1 MCTRLSDRCGIA
13 NQPVRVRQNCEAHLM
28 HESIL
33 AFNKRRYLWVSLL
46 ISGLAIFAYWIND
59 PQEPPNG
66 GTPLGYTLG
75 TIAALMILWFTFFGV
90 RKRRYSST
98 LGTVQGWL
106 SAHVYLGIALI
117 IIVLLHTGFQFGVNV
132 HTLAFALMVLV
143 VASGLYGVIIY
154 IKYPERISEN
164 RDGANRSELLGQ
176 LGDID
181 RRSRRIAETLP
192 QEFQELVAS
201 GISRTLLGG
210 SLWARLR
217 GQDQSQVVLKRG
229 NDFHIVANPGQEA
242 ALDWLAEKQSRSN
255 EPEAGATI
263 GELSALIR
271 NKRRL
276 LKKLN
281 EDMRLQATIEV
292 WLYAHVPLT
301 AGLLVA
307 LVVHI
312 ITVFMYW

>member
-1 MCTRLSDRCGIA
+1 
-13 NQPVRVRQNCEAHLM
+13 M

-46 ISGLAIFAYWIND
+46 ISVLAIIAYWIND

-75 TIAALMILWFTFFGV
+75 TIGALMILWFTFFGV

-132 HTLAFALMVLV
+132 HTLALALMVFV
-143 VASGLYGVIIY
+143 VVSGLYGVVIY
-154 IKYPERISEN
+154 IKYPERLSEN
-164 RDGANRSELLGQ
+164 RDGANRSELLDQ

-181 RRSRRIAETLP
+181 RRSRRISETLP

-210 SLWARLR
+210 SLSARLR

-229 NDFHIVANPGQEA
+229 NDFDIVANPGQEA
-242 ALDWLAEKQSRSN
+242 ALDWLAEQQSRSS
-255 EPEAGATI
+255 EPEAAATI

>member
-1 MCTRLSDRCGIA
+1 
-13 NQPVRVRQNCEAHLM
+13 M

-33 AFNKRRYLWVSLL
+33 AFNKRRYLWLSLL
-46 ISGLAIFAYWIND
+46 ISALAIAAYWIND

-66 GTPLGYTLG
+66 GTTLGYTLG
-75 TIAALMILWFTFFGV
+75 TIAALMILWFTFLGV

-106 SAHVYLGIALI
+106 SAHVYLGIALVV
-117 IIVLLHTGFQFGVNV
+117 IVLLHTGFQFGTNV

-143 VASGLYGVIIY
+143 VASGLYGVVIY
-154 IKYPERISEN
+154 IRYPERLSKN
-164 RDGANRSELLGQ
+164 RDGANRSELHDQ

-181 RRSRRIAETLP
+181 RRSKRIAETLP
-192 QEFQELVAS
+192 QEFQELVTS

-210 SLWARLR
+210 SVWARLR
-217 GQDQSQVVLKRG
+217 GKDQSQVVLQRG
-229 NDFHIVANPGQEA
+229 GGSEVVANAGQEA
-242 ALDWLAEKQSRSN
+242 ALDWLAEQQSRSDD
-255 EPEAGATI
+255 PEVAAAI

-276 LKKLN
+276 LKTLT

-292 WLYAHVPLT
+292 WLYVHVPLT
-301 AGLLVA
+301 AGLLMA
-307 LVVHI
+307 LGVHI

>member
-1 MCTRLSDRCGIA
+1 
-13 NQPVRVRQNCEAHLM
+13 M

-46 ISGLAIFAYWIND
+46 ISALAIAAYWIND

-75 TIAALMILWFTFFGV
+75 TIGALMILWFTFLGV

-98 LGTVQGWL
+98 MGTVQGWL

-117 IIVLLHTGFQFGVNV
+117 VIVLLHTGFQFGANV

-143 VASGLYGVIIY
+143 VASGLYGVFIY
-154 IKYPERISEN
+154 VRYPERLSEN
-164 RDGANRSELLGQ
+164 RDGANRSELHDQ

-181 RRSRRIAETLP
+181 RRSKRIAETLP
-192 QEFQELVAS
+192 QEFQELVTS

-210 SLWARLR
+210 SVWARLR
-217 GQDQSQVVLKRG
+217 GKDQSQVVLQASGGSKV
-229 NDFHIVANPGQEA
+229 VANAGQEA
-242 ALDWLAEKQSRSN
+242 ALDWLAEQQSRSSD
-255 EPEAGATI
+255 PEVAAAI

-276 LKKLN
+276 LKKLT

-301 AGLLVA
+301 AGLLIA
-307 LVVHI
+307 LIVHI

>member
-1 MCTRLSDRCGIA
+1 
-13 NQPVRVRQNCEAHLM
+13 M

-46 ISGLAIFAYWIND
+46 ISALAIIAYWLND

-66 GTPLGYTLG
+66 GTALGYTLG
-75 TIAALMILWFTFFGV
+75 TIGALMILWFTFFGV

-117 IIVLLHTGFQFGVNV
+117 IIVLLHSGFQFGFNV
-132 HTLAFALMVLV
+132 HTLALVLMVLV
-143 VASGLYGVIIY
+143 VASGLYGVVIY
-154 IKYPERISEN
+154 IRNPERISAN
-164 RDGANRSELLGQ
+164 RDGENRSELFDQ
-176 LGDID
+176 LDDID
-181 RRSRRIAETLP
+181 RRSRRVSETLP
-192 QEFQELVAS
+192 EEFQELVS
-201 GISRTLLGG
+201 TGISRTLLGG
-210 SLWARLR
+210 TVWARLR
-217 GQDQSQVVLKRG
+217 GKDQSQVVLKSSNG
-229 NDFHIVANPGQEA
+229 SEVVANAGQEA
-242 ALDWLAEKQSRSN
+242 ALDWLAEQQSRSSD
-255 EPEAGATI
+255 PEAAATI

-271 NKRRL
+271 NKRKL
-276 LKKLN
+276 LRKLT

-307 LVVHI
+307 LSVHI

>member
-1 MCTRLSDRCGIA
+1 
-13 NQPVRVRQNCEAHLM
+13 M

-33 AFNKRRYLWVSLL
+33 AFSKRRYLWVSLAM
-46 ISGLAIFAYWIND
+46 SVLAILAYWIND

-75 TIAALMILWFTFFGV
+75 AIGALLILWFTYFGI

-98 LGTVQGWL
+98 MGTVQGWL

-117 IIVLLHTGFQFGVNV
+117 IIVFLHTGFQFGPNV
-132 HTLAFALMVLV
+132 HTLALLLMILV
-143 VASGLYGVIIY
+143 VASGLYGVFIY
-154 IKYPERISEN
+154 NSYPERLSEN
-164 RDGANRSELLGQ
+164 RDGVNRSELLEQ

-181 RRSRRIAETLP
+181 RRSKKIAGELSA
-192 QEFQELVAS
+192 EFQELVAS

-210 SLWARLR
+210 TVWARLR
-217 GQDQSQVVLKRG
+217 GRDQSQVVLKRSSG
-229 NDFHIVANPGQEA
+229 PEVVANAGQEA
-242 ALDWLAEKQSRSN
+242 ALDWLAEQQSRSSD
-255 EPEAGATI
+255 PEAAATI

-276 LKKLN
+276 LRKLN
-281 EDMRLQATIEV
+281 EDMRLQATIEI

-301 AGLLVA
+301 AALLIA
-307 LVVHI
+307 LAVHI
-312 ITVFMYW
+312 ITVFIYW

>member
-1 MCTRLSDRCGIA
+1 
-13 NQPVRVRQNCEAHLM
+13 M

-33 AFNKRRYLWVSLL
+33 AFSKRRYLWVSLAM
-46 ISGLAIFAYWIND
+46 SVLAILAYWIND

-75 TIAALMILWFTFFGV
+75 AIGALLIVCFTYFGI

-98 LGTVQGWL
+98 MGTVQGWL

-117 IIVLLHTGFQFGVNV
+117 IIVFLHTGFQFGSNV
-132 HTLAFALMVLV
+132 HTLALLLMIVV
-143 VASGLYGVIIY
+143 VASGLYGVFIY
-154 IKYPERISEN
+154 NSYPERLSEN
-164 RDGANRSELLGQ
+164 RDGVNRSELLEQ

-181 RRSRRIAETLP
+181 RRSKKIAGELSA
-192 QEFQELVAS
+192 EYQELVAS

-210 SLWARLR
+210 TVWARLR
-217 GQDQSQVVLKRG
+217 GRDQSQVVLKRSSG
-229 NDFHIVANPGQEA
+229 PVVVANAGQEA
-242 ALDWLAEKQSRSN
+242 GLDWLAEQQSRSSD
-255 EPEAGATI
+255 PDTAATI

-281 EDMRLQATIEV
+281 EDMRLQATIEI

-301 AGLLVA
+301 AALVVA

-312 ITVFMYW
+312 ITVFIYW

>member
-1 MCTRLSDRCGIA
+1 M
-13 NQPVRVRQNCEAHLM
+13 Q
-28 HESIL
+28 ESIL

-46 ISGLAIFAYWIND
+46 ISALAIVAYWLND
-59 PQEPPNG
+59 PQEPANG

-75 TIAALMILWFTFFGV
+75 TIGTLMILWFTFFGV

-117 IIVLLHTGFQFGVNV
+117 IIVLLHTGFQLGINV
-132 HTLAFALMVLV
+132 HTLALMLMVLV
-143 VASGLYGVIIY
+143 IASGFYGVIIY
-154 IKYPERISEN
+154 TKYPQRISEN
-164 RDGANRSELLGQ
+164 RDGTNRSELFGQ
-176 LGDID
+176 LDDID
-181 RRSRRIAETLP
+181 RRSKRIAATLP
-192 QEFQELVAS
+192 QEFQELVS
-201 GISRTLLGG
+201 TGISRTLLGG
-210 SLWARLR
+210 SVWARLR
-217 GQDQSQVVLKRG
+217 GKDQSQVVLRRG
-229 NDFHIVANPGQEA
+229 NGSEVVANAGQEA
-242 ALDWLAEKQSRSN
+242 ALDWLAEQQSRSSD
-255 EPEAGATI
+255 PEAAATI

-276 LKKLN
+276 LRKLN
-281 EDMRLQATIEV
+281 EDMRLQATLEV

-307 LVVHI
+307 LLVHI